1 MSLVEAAEAVRQRGR
16 YGDSVLMHVNPQE
29 AEALAAGSGG
39 YLTTNP
45 DTGLPEA
52 FLPALLPLLG
62 GLGGTALATSGALAG
77 MGGLGAFMAANPY
90 IAGAIGSGL
99 GKTIAT
105 GDLGEGLKTGL
116 ISGVTGGVMQGLTTG
131 GDFIRSGADIG
142 GADALVAA
150 KAADAA
156 TANVM
161 PGIDAGGST
170 LATSGGPGYGGA
182 ALDVGYG
189 GAPEMDALDLARAA
203 NPVSAANPAGYAPN
217 AGITTR
223 LPASDD
229 VFGKGNFE
237 KDLGRD
243 VGTIDRLLEPARPG
257 YVDPDTGAFVKGQ
270 LNPLG
275 QAVGGIGSSILEEA
289 AFPTTYDFEE
299 EERVYRPQRFGT
311 RERFTP
317 DDDYRGGID
326 PEFSYFSPTRFV
338 ADGGAMRMQMGGL
351 AALEEMQGMD
361 PTASGLGAMAGV
373 MEGAD
378 PDSSMMQIQSMMMEG
393 SSPNGDTQDIIVE
406 EAISAIR
413 GEHANPDVAIQSFV
427 AQYGEEALNVL
438 VEQVGQEMM
447 MEQMGQNQDTLVE
460 GDGIVE
466 GIGKGRDDM
475 VQASLEGEKDVL
487 LSRDEFVLPADVVSG
502 LGDGSTRA
510 GEEELMKLIDR
521 VRTRRTGTKEPPN
534 MVGQVMPA

>member
-52 FLPALLPLLG
+52 FLPMLLPLLG

-116 ISGVTGGVMQGLTTG
+116 ISGVTGGVMQGLTSG
-131 GDFIRSGADIG
+131 GDFDFIRSGDAIGGEGLEAALAGDAPQAMQNISPAVDPASIDIAALPTPEVAAASAG
-142 GADALVAA
+142 GADPASVLAQRYTDTNRQALL
-150 KAADAA
+150 AD
-156 TANVM
+156 M
-161 PGIDAGGST
+161 G
-170 LATSGGPGYGGA
+170 
-182 ALDVGYG
+182 
-189 GAPEMDALDLARAA
+189 E
-203 NPVSAANPAGYAPN
+203 
-217 AGITTR
+217 AGITSR
-223 LPASDD
+223 LPTASSPGMGEF
-229 VFGKGNFE
+229 VNRTPE
-237 KDLGRD
+237 SI
-243 VGTIDRLLEPARPG
+243 GTIEKLLQGPKPG
-257 YVDPDTGAFVKGQ
+257 YVDPTTGAFVKGE

-311 RERFTP
+311 RDRFTP

>member
-52 FLPALLPLLG
+52 FLPALLPILG
-62 GLGGTALATSGALAG
+62 GIGGTALATSGALAG
-77 MGGLGAFMAANPY
+77 LGGLGAFMTANPY
-90 IAGAIGSGL
+90 MAGAVGSAL
-99 GKTIAT
+99 GKTLGT
-105 GDLGEGLKTGL
+105 GDLGEGVKTGL
-116 ISGVTGGVMQGLTTG
+116 FAALTGGLMQGLTSD

-142 GADALVAA
+142 GADALAA
-150 KAADAA
+150 ARATDAA
-156 TANVM
+156 ANV
-161 PGIDAGGST
+161 
-170 LATSGGPGYGGA
+170 
-182 ALDVGYG
+182 
-189 GAPEMDALDLARAA
+189 A
-203 NPVSAANPAGYAPN
+203 NPEALNLAGVANPAGYNPN
-217 AGITTR
+217 EGIISRMPTSSSAGVGDF
-223 LPASDD
+223 A
-229 VFGKGNFE
+229 GKSV
-237 KDLGRD
+237 KDIS
-243 VGTIDRLLEPARPG
+243 TIDRILAPSRPA
-257 YVDPDTGAFVKGQ
+257 YIDPASGAFVKGR
-270 LNPLG
+270 LNTLG
-275 QAVGGIGSSILEEA
+275 QAVGGVGGAILEEA
-289 AFPTTYDFEE
+289 AFPTTVDFDLEE
-299 EERVYRPQRFGT
+299 EKVYRPQRFGT
-311 RERFTP
+311 RDRFTP

-326 PEFSYFSPTRFV
+326 PEFKSFSPTRFV

-393 SSPNGDTQDIIVE
+393 SSPDGDTQDIIVE

-427 AQYGEEALNVL
+427 EQYGEEALNVL

-447 MEQMGQNQDTLVE
+447 MEQMGQNQDMLVE

>member
-16 YGDSVLMHVNPQE
+16 FGDSVLMHVNPQE

-52 FLPALLPLLG
+52 FLPALLPILG

-77 MGGLGAFMAANPY
+77 AGGLGAFLMANPY
-90 IAGAIGSGL
+90 MAGAL
-99 GKTIAT
+99 GTALGQTVAT
-105 GDLGEGLKTGL
+105 GDLGEGLKAGAVAGL
-116 ISGVTGGVMQGLTTG
+116 TGGVLQGLTSG
-131 GDFIRSGADIG
+131 GDFIRSAESIG
-142 GADALVAA
+142 GADALAA
-150 KAADAA
+150 ARATDAA
-156 TANVM
+156 ANVANPEALNLARTAN
-161 PGIDAGGST
+161 PT
-170 LATSGGPGYGGA
+170 
-182 ALDVGYG
+182 
-189 GAPEMDALDLARAA
+189 
-203 NPVSAANPAGYAPN
+203 GYAPD
-217 AGITTR
+217 ASITTR
-223 LPASDD
+223 LPTSSSAGVGEFAGQSA
-229 VFGKGNFE
+229 
-237 KDLGRD
+237 KDI
-243 VGTIDRLLEPARPG
+243 GTIDRLLEPPRPG
-257 YVDPDTGAFVKGQ
+257 YVNPETGAFVKGQ

-275 QAVGGIGSSILEEA
+275 QVVGGVGSSILEEA
-289 AFPTTYDFEE
+289 AFPTTVNFDEEE

-311 RERFTP
+311 RDQFTP
-317 DDDYRGGID
+317 DPNYRGGID
-326 PEFSYFSPTRFV
+326 PEFNYFSPTRFV

-393 SSPNGDTQDIIVE
+393 ASPDGDTQDIIVE

-413 GEHANPDVAIQSFV
+413 GEHANPEVAIQSFV
-427 AQYGEEALNVL
+427 DQYGQDALNVL
-438 VEQVGQEMM
+438 VEQVNQEMM
-447 MEQMGQNQDTLVE
+447 MEQMGQNQDMLVE

>member
-77 MGGLGAFMAANPY
+77 LGSFGAFMAANPY
-90 IAGAIGSGL
+90 LAGAIGSGL

-156 TANVM
+156 TANVV
-161 PGIDAGGST
+161 PSGDVILGEQPFVNTTS
-170 LATSGGPGYGGA
+170 AT
-182 ALDVGYG
+182 
-189 GAPEMDALDLARAA
+189 EALDLARAA

-229 VFGKGNFE
+229 VFGKGNFA

>member
-16 YGDSVLMHVNPQE
+16 FGDSVLMHVNPQE

-52 FLPALLPLLG
+52 FLPALLPILG
-62 GLGGTALATSGALAG
+62 GIGGTALATSGALAG
-77 MGGLGAFMAANPY
+77 LGGLGAFFAANPAL
-90 IAGAIGSGL
+90 AGAVGSGL

-116 ISGVTGGVMQGLTTG
+116 ISGVTGTLLQGLTSG
-131 GDFIRSGADIG
+131 GDFIRSAKSIG
-142 GADALVAA
+142 GADALAA
-150 KAADAA
+150 ARAADA
-156 TANVM
+156 TANVV
-161 PGIDAGGST
+161 PSIDAADSALALQAGPGGDLIYGSGST
-170 LATSGGPGYGGA
+170 GSL
-182 ALDVGYG
+182 
-189 GAPEMDALDLARAA
+189 EALDLARAA
-203 NPVSAANPAGYAPN
+203 NPAGYAPD
-217 AGITTR
+217 ASITTR
-223 LPASDD
+223 LPTSSSLGVGEFAGQSA
-229 VFGKGNFE
+229 
-237 KDLGRD
+237 KDI
-243 VGTIDRLLEPARPG
+243 GTIDRILEPPRPA
-257 YVDPDTGAFVKGQ
+257 YVDPTTGEFVKGQ
-270 LNPLG
+270 INPLG
-275 QAVGGIGSSILEEA
+275 QAVGGVGSSILEEA
-289 AFPTTYDFEE
+289 AFPTTVNFDEE
-299 EERVYRPQRFGT
+299 EEKVYRPQRFGT
-311 RERFTP
+311 RDRFTP
-317 DDDYRGGID
+317 DADYRGGID
-326 PEFSYFSPTRFV
+326 PEFNYFSPTRFV

-393 SSPNGDTQDIIVE
+393 ASPDGDTQDIIVE

-427 AQYGEEALNVL
+427 AQYGEAALNVL

-447 MEQMGQNQDTLVE
+447 MEQMGQNQDMLVE

>member
-16 YGDSVLMHVNPQE
+16 FGDSVLMHVNPQE

-52 FLPALLPLLG
+52 FLPAMLLPLLG

-77 MGGLGAFMAANPY
+77 LGGLGAFMAANPY

-116 ISGVTGGVMQGLTTG
+116 ISGVTGGVLQGLTSG

-142 GADALVAA
+142 GADALAA
-150 KAADAA
+150 ARAADA
-156 TANVM
+156 TSNVV
-161 PGIDAGGST
+161 PSIDGADAALS
-170 LATSGGPGYGGA
+170 LQAGPGGDVIYGSGNMGTN
-182 ALDVGYG
+182 L
-189 GAPEMDALDLARAA
+189 EALDLARAA
-203 NPVSAANPAGYAPN
+203 NPAGYAPDVS
-217 AGITTR
+217 ITTR
-223 LPASDD
+223 LPASDN
-229 VFGKGNFE
+229 VFGTGDFASK
-237 KDLGRD
+237 LGKD
-243 VGTIDRLLEPARPG
+243 VGTIDKLLEPPRPG
-257 YVDPDTGAFVKGQ
+257 YIDPDSGAFVKGQ

-275 QAVGGIGSSILEEA
+275 QVVGGVGSSILEEA
-289 AFPTTYDFEE
+289 AFPTTVNFDEE

-311 RERFTP
+311 RDRFTP
-317 DDDYRGGID
+317 DADYRGGID
-326 PEFSYFSPTRFV
+326 PEFNYFSPTRFV
-338 ADGGAMRMQMGGL
+338 ADGGAMRMEMGGL

-393 SSPNGDTQDIIVE
+393 ASPDGDTQDIIVE

-427 AQYGEEALNVL
+427 AQYGEAALNVL

-447 MEQMGQNQDTLVE
+447 MEQMGQNQDMLVE
-460 GDGIVE
+460 GDGIVK